1 MASKILQ
8 IDSPIVTTLMTDSL
22 MKEELKLSGEDKSE
36 IKVSITLSSIID
48 VELDDGNG

>member
-8 IDSPIVTTLMTDSL
+8 IDSPIVTTLTTSSEIDN
-22 MKEELKLSGEDKSE
+22 ELKLVDDEQSE

-48 VELDDGNG
+48 LELDDGNG